1 MRSTKYWLFGLGIL
15 AASAFAQEDYST
27 WAERRDITINTTN
40 TGNGANVANSV
51 HNFPVLVRLTSAQ
64 ASVFTAEGG
73 RNSLRFTSEGGDRLH
88 HETELWD
95 AVGQQAAIWVRVPE
109 VTGNANTVIRMY
121 VGNAGAVDSSNGP
134 AVFDTAAGSR
144 FRGVWHLGE
153 NASPSEDATTFGTVA
168 TWFNSPA
175 GVPGL
180 IGNAI
185 NFANVNGTSA
195 ANAKRLTAEYN
206 VANDNFKLNS
216 TDGVTLSVWVN
227 RNSNNGQNEQGVLC
241 RYRWDGAAQRQV
253 CLSGLNGGQWVLFR
267 SVNGGGGGNE
277 TNFGDIQGV
286 NGQWTHLVGTVRNG
300 EQVLYV
306 NGVANVTQ
314 NTATI
319 GSLDSLWPNSPLHI
333 GRFENAGCCLQ
344 AVDGIV
350 DEARIADTTR
360 SPDWVKLEYE
370 TQKAPTSPAVVEV
383 GGIVTNVARQDE
395 RRRPSLAMH
404 SAGSGFV
411 FSVPAVESARVS
423 VLDMRGRVIW
433 SRATSGS
440 TEVAWNGSGANGD
453 RATAGV
459 YMVRV
464 TAREQGAERILAQ
477 RSFSVMP

>member
-1 MRSTKYWLFGLGIL
+1 MRNTKYWLLGLGIL

-40 TGNGANVANSV
+40 LSNGANVANPV
-51 HNFPVLVRLTSAQ
+51 HNFPVLVRLNSNH
-64 ASVFTAEGG
+64 ASVFAAEGG
-73 RNSLRFTSEGGDRLH
+73 RNSLRFTSEDGTRLH

-95 AVGQQAAIWVRVPE
+95 AVGQQAAIWVRVPT
-109 VTGNANTVIRMY
+109 VLGNAHTIIRMY
-121 VGNAGAVDSSNGP
+121 AGKAGAVDSSNGP
-134 AVFDTAAGSR
+134 AVFDTATG

-153 NASPSEDATTFGTVA
+153 TASPSEDATTLGTDAV
-168 TWFNSPA
+168 WFNSPA
-175 GVPGL
+175 SVPGL

-206 VANDNFKLNS
+206 VANENFKFNS

-241 RYRWDGAAQRQV
+241 RYRWDGANQRQV
-253 CLSGLNGGQWVLFR
+253 CLSGLSGGQWVLFR
-267 SVNGGGGGNE
+267 SVNGAGGGNE
-277 TNFGDIQGV
+277 TNFGNIQGV
-286 NGQWTHLVGTVRNG
+286 DGEWTHLVGTVRNG

-319 GSLDSLWPNSPLHI
+319 GSLDSIWPNSPLHI

-350 DEARIADTTR
+350 DEARIANTTR
-360 SPDWVKLEYE
+360 SADWVKLEYE

-383 GGIVTNVARQDE
+383 SGIVTGVARE
-395 RRRPSLAMH
+395 GARRHPTLGMH
-404 SAGSGFV
+404 SVGSGFV

-423 VLDMRGRVIW
+423 VLDMRGRVVW
-433 SRATSGS
+433 SSATGGR

-453 RATAGV
+453 RVVPGV

-464 TAREQGAERILAQ
+464 TAREKGVERILAQ
-477 RSFSVMP
+477 RSFSLMP